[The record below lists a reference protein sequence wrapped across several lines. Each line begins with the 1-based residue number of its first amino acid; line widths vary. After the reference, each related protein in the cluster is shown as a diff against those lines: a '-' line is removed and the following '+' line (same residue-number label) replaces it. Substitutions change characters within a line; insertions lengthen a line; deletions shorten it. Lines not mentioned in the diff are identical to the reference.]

1 MGQLVRLSAGDVGN
15 LLVERAGMPF
25 HVGLLARLEGREAS
39 PEALA
44 AAVAGAVEA
53 RLALVPKLRQ
63 IVVWPRF
70 GCGRPY
76 WCDHERFTIGEH
88 VRHLRVE
95 APGDEAAL
103 LAAVARLDAEI
114 LDRERPLWQLWVL
127 TGLASEGAAIY
138 FKMHHAVADG
148 IAAVATLGALLDPP
162 GVGAPP
168 ADAHRPWVPSP
179 PPSRWELV
187 EDNARGRA
195 RDVARALAYLVHPT
209 ASARHLAAV
218 VRSGIAE
225 MAGSRKTPRCSLNRP
240 LGPRRSITTMH
251 VPLAEAKAAAHAAG
265 GSVNDVVLTVV
276 GGGLRALFAARDE
289 RPSAPIAVSV
299 PMSMRSAG
307 GDPAGN
313 QVAVQRIPVPVDEAD
328 DQRLLARVV
337 ETTGARKRL
346 GRVSGYN
353 ALASELIPLHLRRW
367 VMDRMATA
375 DQKMVNLF
383 VTNVPG
389 PTAPLRLGGRRLLDA
404 YPVAPLAGNVTV
416 GVAVFSYAGELYV
429 VVHAD
434 PDANPDV
441 DVMAAGMWR
450 SFGVLLG
457 IREGGQCPRPPTARR
472 ERP

>member
-1 MGQLVRLSAGDVGN
+1 MRSRIERLSAGDVGN
-15 LLVERAGMPF
+15 LYVDRAGMPF
-25 HVGLLARLEGREAS
+25 HVGLLARLDGPVPDGAALVEGITT
-39 PEALA
+39 
-44 AAVAGAVEA
+44 AVEA
-53 RLALVPKLRQ
+53 RLDVVPRLRQ
-63 IVVWPRF
+63 TVAWPTF
-70 GCGRPY
+70 GGGRPY
-76 WCDHERFTIGEH
+76 WSDATTFAIGDH
-88 VRHLRVE
+88 VRHLE
-95 APGDEAAL
+95 LPPPGDGDA
-103 LAAVARLDAEI
+103 LAARCAVIDAEI
-114 LDRERPLWQLWVL
+114 MDRERPLWQLWVL
-127 TGLASEGAAIY
+127 TGLASGGAAIY
-138 FKMHHAVADG
+138 FKLHHAVADG

-162 GVGAPP
+162 VVGASPP
-168 ADAHRPWVPSP
+168 DAHRPWVPSP

-195 RDVARALAYLVHPT
+195 RDVASALANLLHPT

-218 VRSGIAE
+218 VRSGVADF
-225 MAGSRKTPRCSLNRP
+225 AGSRKTPRCSLNGP

-265 GSVNDVVLTVV
+265 GSVNDIVLTVV
-276 GGGLRALFAARDE
+276 GGGLRALFAARNE

-299 PMSMRSAG
+299 PMSMRAAD

-313 QVAVQRIPVPVDEAD
+313 QVAVQRIPVPVDEAGD
-328 DQRLLARVV
+328 HRLLTRVV
-337 ETTGARKRL
+337 ETTRARKRL

-375 DQKMVNLF
+375 DQKLVNLF

-389 PTAPLRLGGRRLLDA
+389 PTVPLGLGGRRLLDA

-416 GVAVFSYAGELYV
+416 GVAALSYAGELYI

-441 DVMAAGMWR
+441 DVMAAGMRR

-457 IREGGQCPRPPTARR
+457 TRPPTTRG